1 MVSLAKNPSPNV
13 LKKIDYLPGAVRA
26 TIGVYNTKEEM
37 EIFINTIDTICKEN
51 LIKV

>member
-1 MVSLAKNPSPNV
+1 MTKNPSPDV

-37 EIFINTIDTICKEN
+37 EIFVNTIETICKEN
-51 LIKV
+51 VIKA